1 MKAFQYKKAETG
13 LQLCDLPIPEPG
25 PEYVQIQV
33 MAAGMCHSDCHIL
46 TGQKDHWFKNLPLTF
61 GHEVAGI
68 ITQLGSSAS
77 GEFRVGDR
85 VAVCHICHPIEERH
99 WDLSIGLGFDGGY
112 AEYAVAPTKR
122 VIKIPDNVS
131 FAHAAVA
138 MDALATSYHA
148 VVTEAE
154 ARPGRTIGVI
164 GLGGLGMAGLHFGTI
179 KGASVYGFDTQ
190 KDKFHEA
197 RQLGASGCFVTVR
210 DAKSVVFDTIVD
222 FAGVGVTTAA
232 AVNAVKRGGKV
243 VVVGLGVSTIPVP
256 VEPLIL
262 NSVTIVG
269 SLGAHLNDTQDVLAL
284 LEQKKIDPLLVE
296 VPFLDIPASLD
307 LLAKGYVKGR
317 LWADPSKG
325 AD

>member
-1 MKAFQYKKAETG
+1 MKAFQYEKAETG
-13 LQLCDLPIPEPG
+13 LQLRDLPIPEPG
-25 PEYVQIQV
+25 PEDVQIQV
-33 MAAGMCHSDCHIL
+33 KAAGMCHSDCHIL
-46 TGQKDHWFKNLPLTF
+46 TGRSDHWLKKLPITV
-61 GHEVAGI
+61 GHEVAGT
-68 ITQLGSSAS
+68 ITQLGLLAS

-85 VAVCHICHPIEERH
+85 VAVYQICNPVEERN

-131 FAHAAVA
+131 FAQAAVA

-154 ARPGRTIGVI
+154 SRPGRTIGVI
-164 GLGGLGMAGLHFGTI
+164 GLGGLGMAGLHFGII
-179 KGASVYGFDTQ
+179 KGANVYGFEVQ

-197 RQLGASGCFVTVR
+197 RQLGASGCFETPKDVEG
-210 DAKSVVFDTIVD
+210 VVFDAIVD

-232 AVNAVKRGGKV
+232 AVNAVKPGGKV
-243 VVVGLGVSTIPVP
+243 VVVGLGVTTIPLP
-256 VEPLIL
+256 VEPLVL

-269 SLGAHLNDTQDVLAL
+269 SFGADFDETRDVLAL
-284 LEQKKIDPLLVE
+284 LEQGKIDPLLVE

-307 LLAKGYVKGR
+307 VLAKGGIKGR
-317 LWADPSKG
+317 LWADPSKV
-325 AD
+325 AE